1 MLTIDGDWK
10 CSCWWTKKP
19 PHVLTLGQ
27 WSGDPRIQWMPV
39 CSSPKKPWKSNTHP
53 NKWIPGDRW
62 HMMTDQNSLSANH
75 LTNQVFFLSKT
86 TKVLPPEST
95 NGQHFQAS
103 RLAMFD
109 QQGFLMFQQPLVVSK
124 SALSTLIKHFNS
136 NNLKPYSF
144 QKGQHSKMFQTNKGN
159 QRICRNVLCDDA
171 WCLIVLRISAG
182 HSPKSE
188 SILVKSCSNIALWT
202 SRALHVTDCSCR
214 LARTSDFI
222 YPFLKP
228 SCLGSILKKC
238 WLVRLELLELNLV
251 VIHTLSQETQTERA
265 TSLTHYSCPAGQES
279 GTWTNCWK
287 AHSLLHLHQLQAT
300 LPWFQNLKTPQA
312 PFGQVG
318 GNKLHVEW
326 FNDK

>member
-1 MLTIDGDWK
+1 
-10 CSCWWTKKP
+10 
-19 PHVLTLGQ
+19 
-27 WSGDPRIQWMPV
+27 MPV

-214 LARTSDFI
+214 LARTSDFHI
-222 YPFLKP
+222 PILEAIMPWFDFEKVLAGKIGIIGIEFGSHPYLKP
-228 SCLGSILKKC
+228 RDTDGKSHLTDSLFLPCWTRIWNLDQLLKGPFFAASSSASSNASMIS
-238 WLVRLELLELNLV
+238 ESEN
-251 VIHTLSQETQTERA
+251 
-265 TSLTHYSCPAGQES
+265 TSGAVWAGWGE
-279 GTWTNCWK
+279 
-287 AHSLLHLHQLQAT
+287 
-300 LPWFQNLKTPQA
+300 
-312 PFGQVG
+312 QVAC
-318 GNKLHVEW
+318 
-326 FNDK
+326 